1 MKDSQQSKDKIYYT
15 MGEVC
20 DMFGVNASLIRFWER
35 EMSVLRPKRNTKGNR
50 LFTKKDLETLKLVY
64 YLIKE
69 KGMTL
74 AGADKHLRQNR
85 EGIAREAEVVEHLLR
100 VRAMLTELRTELGGE
115 ENVVAEFDD
124 EPADDFYPFKDE
136 GVESVLGDEEQPAE
150 EVYVEEEPAEDV
162 VVNEQPAEVSAEE
175 QPEEVIVEEQPAEVP
190 MEEVPVTSSF
200 VEIELDEKQP
210 AEEKTAVTNFAE
222 EQVVEEKFAEEP
234 AVDEGKPRRRIV
246 EQTLF

>member
-1 MKDSQQSKDKIYYT
+1 MVMKDSQQSHKKIYYT

-50 LFTKKDLETLKLVY
+50 LFTNKDIETLKLVY
-64 YLIKE
+64 YLVKE

-74 AGADKHLRQNR
+74 AGADKYMRQNR
-85 EGIAREAEVVEHLLR
+85 EGVAREAEVMEHLLR

-124 EPADDFYPFKDE
+124 DPADEEFVEAMDVEPADEMAEDESAAAGKE
-136 GVESVLGDEEQPAE
+136 GVDADMAE
-150 EVYVEEEPAEDV
+150 EDPFMVIESALGGEEVAEEIVETPMAEQSAEQQPVEEPAPV
-162 VVNEQPAEVSAEE
+162 VLEAAEE
-175 QPEEVIVEEQPAEVP
+175 
-190 MEEVPVTSSF
+190 S
-200 VEIELDEKQP
+200 
-210 AEEKTAVTNFAE
+210 
-222 EQVVEEKFAEEP
+222 
-234 AVDEGKPRRRIV
+234 AVDGKPQRRIV